1 MQFRKIKVKRLD
13 VQIKRFGMGKVIMK
27 DTDEFSNVL
36 LNPISDKLQF
46 GKNIYKSLWWF
57 VNINLISHAL
67 NVTSREIIFFTSYT
81 RSPNF
86 EAKPAL
92 NQ

>member
-13 VQIKRFGMGKVIMK
+13 VQVKRFGMGKVIMK

-46 GKNIYKSLWWF
+46 GKYIYESIKSNNWQ
-57 VNINLISHAL
+57 VIQTIG
-67 NVTSREIIFFTSYT
+67 
-81 RSPNF
+81 
-86 EAKPAL
+86 
-92 NQ
+92 